1 MLKYAKVVLGPQ
13 DIAVTSP
20 NGGRQLDAMSCQK
33 ETSTDALQGRGS
45 TIFYSYIIM
54 RSYYV
59 SCGCV
64 TSLVLESFRQ
74 SRAALLFHLLP
85 VFWFGFKMC

>member
-45 TIFYSYIIM
+45 TIFCSYIIM

-64 TSLVLESFRQ
+64 TSLYK
-74 SRAALLFHLLP
+74 
-85 VFWFGFKMC
+85 FGT